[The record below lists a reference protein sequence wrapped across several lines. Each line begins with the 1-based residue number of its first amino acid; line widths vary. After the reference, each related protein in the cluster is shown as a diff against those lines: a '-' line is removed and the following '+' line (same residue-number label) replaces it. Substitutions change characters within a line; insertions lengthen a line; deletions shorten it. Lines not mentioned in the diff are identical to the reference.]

1 MKSCDVLKSR
11 VRKLWSE
18 QNQDNWFLLCGAVQ
32 RYIALNHNIVN
43 RMVSCLA
50 KLSIRL
56 NSILKHFT
64 VRSITGSVSS
74 RIKVR

>member
-1 MKSCDVLKSR
+1 MKICDVLKNR
-11 VRKLWSE
+11 IRKLWSE
-18 QNQDNWFLLCGAVQ
+18 QNQDNWTLLCGVAQ
-32 RYIALNHNIVN
+32 RYTELGHIIVN
-43 RMVSCLA
+43 RMVSCPA

-74 RIKVR
+74 RVKVR